1 MLVSSLQN
9 SKFGTRVKLSN
20 ERAREELPSSEPH
33 EPEISR
39 ILTSVFVNNIELFT
53 NINTI
58 KNSIFIVINLLSKD
72 KASYSHCE

>member
-39 ILTSVFVNNIELFT
+39 ILTSVFVNKIELFT

-58 KNSIFIVINLLSKD
+58 EKLYFIVVNLLSKD
-72 KASYSHCE
+72 KASYSYCE

>member
-20 ERAREELPSSEPH
+20 ERAREELPSSKPH